1 MSRRAKEIPLAEV
14 GLRPE
19 RPQARLCASEGC
31 EAPGTC
37 RVTRSPQALDE
48 HLWLCQGHAAEHN
61 RAWNYFE
68 GWSEPEIERYRVESV
83 TGHRPTWRLG
93 ARGFTWYNARIHSD
107 FGDFDETDTANGER
121 IGDAAAGDPRR
132 RAALATLDLS
142 PSASLH
148 EVKMRYKQLVKR
160 FHPDANGGDKAAEE
174 RFKEIS
180 EAYSYLKS
188 CDLA

>member
-1 MSRRAKEIPLAEV
+1 MKRRVREIPLAEL
-14 GLRPE
+14 GLEIE
-19 RPQARLCASEGC
+19 RPHVRRC
-31 EAPGTC
+31 ERADCREPGVC

-48 HLWLCQGHAAEHN
+48 FIWLCQSHAAEHN

-93 ARGFTWYNARIHSD
+93 ARGFDWMNARVHST
-107 FGDFDETDTANGER
+107 FGDIDDDDLGDGER
-121 IGDAAAGDPRR
+121 LGEAAPGDPRR
-132 RAALATLDLS
+132 RAALAKLDLGA
-142 PSASLH
+142 SASLH

-188 CDLA
+188 CDLG